1 MSCVLE
7 TPASRRTI
15 GDPSL
20 GDPPVAAA
28 PIQRFCV
35 FQLCPNEL
43 DAGPWHCGDRGNLPL
58 LLAREFPAAWGMN
71 TLEVIQAAA
80 TAELVDED
88 GDRVQ
93 WNPLAGLT
101 GENISALEA
110 EVGFKLPQ
118 ELRDLLPHCSGIEA
132 RSTGSTLPAASLSEV
147 VRMYQ
152 PPHRSLIDDVH
163 EDRLFNVWR
172 KNPGALAVAESASR
186 DETMRAFAATLDD
199 RFTIVDQSGPA
210 WKSARVLST
219 NGRASPRSMAAR
231 SEAIRS
237 R

>member
-1 MSCVLE
+1 
-7 TPASRRTI
+7 
-15 GDPSL
+15 
-20 GDPPVAAA
+20 
-28 PIQRFCV
+28 
-35 FQLCPNEL
+35 
-43 DAGPWHCGDRGNLPL
+43 
-58 LLAREFPAAWGMN
+58 MN